1 MFYLH
6 AYMCSMCVGSQ
17 KRALDLPGTG
27 ITDSCEPPVG
37 TGTELESSVTAA
49 VFLTL
54 VLFLPL
60 CMICGVIF
68 L

>member
-6 AYMCSMCVGSQ
+6 AHMCSMCIRSQ

-27 ITDSCEPPVG
+27 ITDSREPPVG
-37 TGTELESSVTAA
+37 TRTELESSVRAA

-54 VLFLPL
+54 VPFLPL
-60 CMICGVIF
+60 CIICGVIF